1 MYNAAMRLTLKDI
14 RSTTPNK
21 PGIYLFKDDR
31 GEVLY
36 VGKAINLKNRVSS
49 YFSKKIDIERPWTAV
64 MVGLAHKLETIVVN
78 NETEAL
84 ILEATLIKQ
93 HMPRFNIKLTDDK
106 SYPYIAYYANEG
118 IPRFTVVRQPTKG
131 KAEYFGPYL
140 SGRIASHT
148 LEFLVKLFGIHSNPR
163 PLGHRDRACLNCQL
177 NNHPCA
183 LAGQISEEAYQERI
197 NQALDFL
204 KGKRKSL
211 TNILEDRMHQ
221 LAERQEFELAAKLR
235 DQLQSVTRGMTRQQ
249 VVSTQFDDY
258 DCLGCSVSP
267 ALSAVSL
274 LQVRE
279 GRIVSQKIF
288 FLNHLQPETMS
299 SVLRQF
305 LVNTYSALLDM
316 PTLLVLPTEVG
327 DQDVIE
333 RWFSELTGRKTE
345 LRVAERGDKKQISE
359 LAEKNAAVKLESRLV
374 QSDRALEGV
383 IALKELLDLAELPIR
398 IEAVDISNLGTSEPV
413 GAVVCFI
420 GGQSDKNEYR
430 RYKIKTVEGQNDFA
444 MIGEVVRR
452 RFSDTARPVPDLFVV
467 DGGLVQLQFAVDA
480 LKTCPLQPKA
490 IISLAKKPDR
500 IFRPGR
506 KLPIA
511 TSRGHKGL
519 MLLARVRDE
528 VHRFAIGFQ
537 RTRQRKKS
545 LSPD

>member
-1 MYNAAMRLTLKDI
+1 MYNATMSLALNDI

-49 YFSKKIDIERPWTAV
+49 YFSKKIDVERPWTAV
-64 MVGLAHKLETIVVN
+64 MVGLASDVETIVVN

-106 SYPYIAYYANEG
+106 SYPYIAYYAQEG
-118 IPRFTVVRQPTKG
+118 IPRFTVVRQPIKG
-131 KAEYFGPYL
+131 RAEYFGPYL
-140 SGRIASHT
+140 SGRIAHHT

-163 PLGHRDRACLNCQL
+163 PLGHRDRPCLNCQL

-183 LAGQISEEAYQERI
+183 LAGQISEEGYRDRI

-211 TNILEDRMHQ
+211 TDILETRMRD

-235 DQLQSVTRGMTRQQ
+235 DQLQSVTRGMARQQ

-279 GRIVSQKIF
+279 GRIVSQKTF
-288 FLNHLQPETMS
+288 FLNHLQPETTS

-305 LVNTYSALLDM
+305 LVNTYSALLDI
-316 PTLLVLPTEVG
+316 PSLLILPTEVG
-327 DQDVIE
+327 DQSVIE
-333 RWFSELTGRKTE
+333 RWFSELAGRKIE
-345 LRVAERGDKKQISE
+345 LRAAERGDKKQISD
-359 LAEKNAAVKLESRLV
+359 LAQKNAAIKLETKLM
-374 QSDRALEGV
+374 QTDRALEGV
-383 IALKELLDLAELPIR
+383 IALKELLDLPELPIR

-420 GGQSDKNEYR
+420 GGQPDKNEYR

-452 RFSDTARPVPDLFVV
+452 RFSDTGRPVPDLFVV
-467 DGGLVQLQFAVDA
+467 DGGLVQLQFATDA
-480 LKTCPLQPKA
+480 LKDCPIQPKT

-506 KLPIA
+506 KLPVA
-511 TSRGHKGL
+511 SSRGHKGL
-519 MLLARVRDE
+519 MLLARLRDE